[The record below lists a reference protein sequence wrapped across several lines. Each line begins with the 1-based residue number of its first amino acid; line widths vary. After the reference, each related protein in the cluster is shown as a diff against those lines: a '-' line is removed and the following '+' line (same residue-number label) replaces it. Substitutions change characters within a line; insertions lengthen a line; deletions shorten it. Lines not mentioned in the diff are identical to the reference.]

1 MSNKSLDNAK
11 IKKNDEFYTQY
22 EDIETEVAYFKDQL
36 RNKIIFLPCDT
47 QESNFYKY
55 FKENFFSLGISSL
68 RATHLERESEHSF
81 MVEFD
86 GEKEAIIPLLSNGDF
101 LGEEIQNI
109 IFSSGVIITNPPFS
123 LWKEFIDVI
132 INSNKKFLLIA
143 NENAI
148 TYKKTFKYIKE
159 GLLWPSYNSPR
170 PKAFY
175 SPQDDSLIK
184 FGNILWLTNLEVD
197 KSNLTPSLT
206 STYSGNESSYHLYD
220 NYPALNIDRV
230 AAIPI
235 DYYGPM
241 GVPITFLNKFF
252 PSPTFELLGCS
263 SFSDPSCYGI
273 GDLWCQGRKVYKR
286 LIIRRKQNN
295 E

>member
-22 EDIETEVAYFKDQL
+22 DDIETEITYFKDQL
-36 RNKIIFLPCDT
+36 RDKIIFLPCDT
-47 QESNFYKY
+47 QESNFYRY
-55 FKENFFSLGISSL
+55 FKANFFSLGISLL
-68 RATHLERESEHSF
+68 RAAHLERENEYSF
-81 MVEFD
+81 MIEFD
-86 GEKEAIIPLLSNGDF
+86 GEKETIVPLLGNGDF
-101 LGEEIQNI
+101 LSEEIQNI
-109 IFSSGVIITNPPFS
+109 ISSSNVIITNPPFS
-123 LWKEFIDVI
+123 LWKEFIDI
-132 INSNKKFLLIA
+132 IIDSGKKFLLIA

-159 GLLWPSYNSPR
+159 GLIWPYYNSPR
-170 PKAFY
+170 PKEFY
-175 SPQDDSLIK
+175 SSQDDSFVK

-197 KSNLTPSLT
+197 KTELAPSLT

-230 AAIPI
+230 ASIPI

-241 GVPITFLNKFF
+241 GVPVTFFNKFF
-252 PSPTFELLGCS
+252 PSSTFELLGCS
-263 SFSDPSCYGI
+263 SYSDPSCYGI

>member
-22 EDIETEVAYFKDQL
+22 EDIETEVTCFKGQL
-36 RNKIIFLPCDT
+36 RDKIIFLSCDT

-55 FKENFFSLGISSL
+55 FKENFFNLGLSSL

-86 GEKEAIIPLLSNGDF
+86 GEKETIIPLLGNGDF
-101 LGEEIQNI
+101 LDEEIQNI
-109 IFSSGVIITNPPFS
+109 ISSSDVIITNPPFS

-132 INSNKKFLLIA
+132 INSGKKFLLIA

-159 GLLWPSYNSPR
+159 GLLWPSYNLPR

-175 SPQDDSLIK
+175 SPKDGCLIH

-197 KSNLTPSLT
+197 KSDFTPSLAA
-206 STYSGNESSYHLYD
+206 TYSGNEASYPPYD
-220 NYPALNIDRV
+220 NYSAINIDRV
-230 AAIPI
+230 ASIPV
-235 DYYGPM
+235 DYRGPM
-241 GVPITFLNKFF
+241 GVPITFFNKFF
-252 PSPTFELLGCS
+252 PSLTFELLSCS
-263 SFSDPSCYGI
+263 AFSDPSCYGI
-273 GDLWCQGRKVYKR
+273 GGLWCQGRKVYNR

>member
-36 RNKIIFLPCDT
+36 QDKIIFLPCDT

-55 FKENFFSLGISSL
+55 FKTNFSNLGLSSL
-68 RATHLERESEHSF
+68 RATHLERENEHSF
-81 MVEFD
+81 AVEFD
-86 GEKEAIIPLLSNGDF
+86 GVREYIVPLFGNGDF
-101 LGEEIQNI
+101 
-109 IFSSGVIITNPPFS
+109 FSKEVQDIVDSSDIIITNPPFS

-132 INSNKKFLLIA
+132 IDSDKKFLLIA

-159 GLLWPSYNSPR
+159 GLIWPSYNSPR

-175 SPQDDSLIK
+175 SPKDEGLVH
-184 FGNILWLTNLEVD
+184 FGNIIWLTNLEVN
-197 KSNLTPSLT
+197 KGESAPTLT
-206 STYSGNESSYHLYD
+206 STYYGNEASYPSYD
-220 NYPALNIDRV
+220 NYPAINVDRV
-230 AAIPI
+230 ASIPI
-235 DYYGPM
+235 DYCGQM
-241 GVPITFLNKFF
+241 GVPITFFNKFF
-252 PSPTFELLGCS
+252 PSSTFELLGCS
-263 SFSDPSCYGI
+263 SFTDSSCYGS

>member
-22 EDIETEVAYFKDQL
+22 EDIETEVVYFKDQL

-55 FKENFFSLGISSL
+55 FKENFFSLGISLL
-68 RATHLERESEHSF
+68 RATHLERKNEHSF
-81 MVEFD
+81 MIEFD
-86 GEKEAIIPLLSNGDF
+86 GEKEIIAPLLGNGDF
-101 LGEEIQNI
+101 LSEEIQNI
-109 IFSSGVIITNPPFS
+109 MSSSDIIITNPPFS

-132 INSNKKFLLIA
+132 INSSKEFLLIA
-143 NENAI
+143 NENTI

-175 SPQDDSLIK
+175 SPKDEGFVY

-197 KSNLTPSLT
+197 KSEFAPTLT
-206 STYSGNESSYHLYD
+206 STYYGNETSYPSYD
-220 NYPALNIDRV
+220 NYSAINIDRV
-230 AAIPI
+230 ASIPI
-235 DYYGPM
+235 DYCGPM
-241 GVPITFLNKFF
+241 GVPITFFNKFF

-263 SFSDPSCYGI
+263 SFSDPS
-273 GDLWCQGRKVYKR
+273 
-286 LIIRRKQNN
+286 
-295 E
+295 

>member
-36 RNKIIFLPCDT
+36 QNKIIFLPCDT

-55 FKENFFSLGISSL
+55 FKMNFSSLGISLL

-81 MVEFD
+81 MMEFD
-86 GEKEAIIPLLSNGDF
+86 GEKEAIIPLLGNGDF
-101 LGEEIQNI
+101 LSEEIQNI
-109 IFSSGVIITNPPFS
+109 ISFSDVIITNPPFS

-132 INSNKKFLLIA
+132 INSGKEFLLIA
-143 NENAI
+143 SENAI
-148 TYKKTFKYIKE
+148 AYKKTFKYVKE

-170 PKAFY
+170 PKVFY
-175 SPQDDSLIK
+175 SPEDEGLVH
-184 FGNILWLTNLEVD
+184 FGNTLWLTNLEVD
-197 KSNLTPSLT
+197 KSKLTPALT
-206 STYSGNESSYHLYD
+206 ATYSGNETSYPPYD
-220 NYPALNIDRV
+220 NYPAININRV
-230 AAIPI
+230 ASIPV

-241 GVPITFLNKFF
+241 GVPITFFNKFF
-252 PSPTFELLGCS
+252 PSSTFELLGCS
-263 SFSDPSCYGI
+263 SSSDQSCYGV
-273 GDLWCQGRKVYKR
+273 GDLWCQGRKVYTR

>member
-1 MSNKSLDNAK
+1 MNNKSLDNAK

-36 RNKIIFLPCDT
+36 RDKIIFLPCDT

-55 FKENFFSLGISSL
+55 FKENFSNLGISLL

-101 LGEEIQNI
+101 LSEEIQNI
-109 IFSSGVIITNPPFS
+109 MSSSDIIITNPPFS
-123 LWKEFIDVI
+123 LWKEFIDII
-132 INSNKKFLLIA
+132 INSRKEFLLIA

-175 SPQDDSLIK
+175 SPKDKCLIY
-184 FGNILWLTNLEVD
+184 FGNIIWLTNLEVN
-197 KSNLTPSLT
+197 KNESTPILT
-206 STYSGNESSYHLYD
+206 STYYGNETSYPLYD
-220 NYPALNIDRV
+220 NYSAINIDRV
-230 AAIPI
+230 ASIPI

-252 PSPTFELLGCS
+252 PSSTFELLGCS
-263 SFSDPSCYGI
+263 S
-273 GDLWCQGRKVYKR
+273 
-286 LIIRRKQNN
+286 
-295 E
+295 

>member
-36 RNKIIFLPCDT
+36 RDKIIFLPCDT

-55 FKENFFSLGISSL
+55 FKENFSNLGISSL

-86 GEKEAIIPLLSNGDF
+86 GEKETIISLLGNGDF
-101 LGEEIQNI
+101 LSEEVQSI
-109 IFSSGVIITNPPFS
+109 ISSSDVIITNPPFS

-132 INSNKKFLLIA
+132 INGGKKFLLIA

-175 SPQDDSLIK
+175 SPQDNSLVK

-197 KSNLTPSLT
+197 KSNLSPSLT

-263 SFSDPSCYGI
+263 SYSDPSCYGI

-286 LIIRRKQNN
+286 LIVRRKQNN

>member
-36 RNKIIFLPCDT
+36 RDKIIFLPCDT

-55 FKENFFSLGISSL
+55 FKENFSSLGISSL

-86 GEKEAIIPLLSNGDF
+86 GEKEAIIPLFGNGDF
-101 LGEEIQNI
+101 LGKEVQSI
-109 IFSSGVIITNPPFS
+109 ISSSDVIITNPPFS

-132 INSNKKFLLIA
+132 INGGKKFLLIA

-159 GLLWPSYNSPR
+159 GLLWPSYNLPR

-175 SPQDDSLIK
+175 SPKDECLVH
-184 FGNILWLTNLEVD
+184 FGNILWLTNLEVN
-197 KSNLTPSLT
+197 KSEFTPTLT
-206 STYSGNESSYHLYD
+206 STYYGNEASYPSYD
-220 NYPALNIDRV
+220 NYPAINVDRV
-230 AAIPI
+230 ASIPI
-235 DYYGPM
+235 DYCGPM

-252 PSPTFELLGCS
+252 PSSTFELLGCS
-263 SFSDPSCYGI
+263 SYSDPSCYGI

>member
-55 FKENFFSLGISSL
+55 FKENFSSLGISSL

-86 GEKEAIIPLLSNGDF
+86 GEKEAIIPLLGNGDF
-101 LGEEIQNI
+101 LGEEVQNI
-109 IFSSGVIITNPPFS
+109 ISSSNVIITNPPFS

-132 INSNKKFLLIA
+132 INGGKKFLLIA

-175 SPQDDSLIK
+175 SPQDNSLVK

-197 KSNLTPSLT
+197 KNNLSPSLT
-206 STYSGNESSYHLYD
+206 STYSGNESFYHLYD

-230 AAIPI
+230 ATIPI
-235 DYYGPM
+235 DYSGPM

-263 SFSDPSCYGI
+263 SYSDPACYGI

>member
-22 EDIETEVAYFKDQL
+22 KDIETEVAYFKDQL

-55 FKENFFSLGISSL
+55 FKENFSNLDISSL
-68 RATHLERESEHSF
+68 QATHLERENEHSF
-81 MVEFD
+81 MIEFD
-86 GEKEAIIPLLSNGDF
+86 GEKETIVPLLGNRDF
-101 LGEEIQNI
+101 FSEEIQNI
-109 IFSSGVIITNPPFS
+109 MSSSNVIITNPPFS

-132 INSNKKFLLIA
+132 INSGKEFLLIA

-159 GLLWPSYNSPR
+159 GLLWPSYNLPR

-175 SPQDDSLIK
+175 SPKDEGFVH
-184 FGNILWLTNLEVD
+184 FGNIIWLTNLEVN
-197 KSNLTPSLT
+197 KGESAPTLT
-206 STYSGNESSYHLYD
+206 SIYYGNEASYPSYD
-220 NYPALNIDRV
+220 NYPAINIDRV
-230 AAIPI
+230 ASIPI
-235 DYYGPM
+235 DYCGPM
-241 GVPITFLNKFF
+241 GVPITFFNKFF
-252 PSPTFELLGCS
+252 PSSTFELLGCS
-263 SFSDPSCYGI
+263 SFSDSSCYGI

>member
-22 EDIETEVAYFKDQL
+22 EDIETEVAYFKDH
-36 RNKIIFLPCDT
+36 RRDKIIFLPCDT

-55 FKENFFSLGISSL
+55 FKTNFSNLGISSL
-68 RATHLERESEHSF
+68 RATHLEREDEHSF
-81 MVEFD
+81 AVEFD
-86 GEKEAIIPLLSNGDF
+86 GVREYIVPLFGNGDF
-101 LGEEIQNI
+101 
-109 IFSSGVIITNPPFS
+109 FSKEVQDIADSSDIIITNPPFS

-132 INSNKKFLLIA
+132 IDSGKKFLLIA

-159 GLLWPSYNSPR
+159 GLIWPSYNSPR

-175 SPQDDSLIK
+175 SPKDECLVH
-184 FGNILWLTNLEVD
+184 FGNIIWLTNLEVD
-197 KSNLTPSLT
+197 KSEFAPTLT
-206 STYSGNESSYHLYD
+206 STYYGNEASYPSYD
-220 NYPALNIDRV
+220 NYSAINVDRV
-230 AAIPI
+230 ASIPI

-241 GVPITFLNKFF
+241 GVPVTFFNKFF
-252 PSPTFELLGCS
+252 PSSTFELLGCS
-263 SFSDPSCYGI
+263 SYSDSSCYGI

>member
-22 EDIETEVAYFKDQL
+22 EDIESEVVYFKDQL
-36 RNKIIFLPCDT
+36 RGKTILLPCDT
-47 QESNFYKY
+47 PESNFYKY
-55 FKENFFSLGISSL
+55 FKTNFLSLGLSFLI
-68 RATHLERESEHSF
+68 ATHLDRESEHSF
-81 MVEFD
+81 AVEFD
-86 GEKEAIIPLLSNGDF
+86 GVREYIIPLLGNGDF
-101 LGEEIQNI
+101 
-109 IFSSGVIITNPPFS
+109 FSKEVQDIVSSSDIIITNPPFS
-123 LWKEFIDVI
+123 LWKEFIDLI
-132 INSNKKFLLIA
+132 ISSGKRFLLIA

-159 GLLWPSYNSPR
+159 GLIWPSYNSPR

-175 SPQDDSLIK
+175 SPQDQSLVK
-184 FGNILWLTNLEVD
+184 FGNILWLTNLEID
-197 KSNLTPSLT
+197 KSSLSPTLT
-206 STYSGNESSYHLYD
+206 STYAGHESSYHLYD

-230 AAIPI
+230 ADIPI
-235 DYYGPM
+235 DYCGPM

-252 PSPTFELLGCS
+252 PSPIFELLGCS